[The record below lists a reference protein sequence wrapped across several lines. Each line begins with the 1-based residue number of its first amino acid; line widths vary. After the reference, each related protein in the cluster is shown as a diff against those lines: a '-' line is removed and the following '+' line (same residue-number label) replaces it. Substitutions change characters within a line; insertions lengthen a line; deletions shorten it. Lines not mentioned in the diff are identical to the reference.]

1 VRKFKFAAIIATV
14 AVAVAS
20 LSLAVSSAQVTDI
33 SGHWSE
39 SYVRYGI
46 EKGYINGYPDG
57 TFLPDK
63 AVTRAEFAK
72 MTNSALGITKI
83 SGISFSDVGENEWFY
98 PEVGKALYAGYVSG
112 YEDGSF
118 RASNLI
124 TRQEAAVIL
133 SRIAT
138 RPETI
143 ETTDN
148 FADSKDIAAWAKPSL
163 DFAYSKKFFTGDD
176 LGRLNPGATLTRGQA
191 AKILYSLVTTENVV
205 NGDYTVTMN
214 DAVCSETIFTDDV
227 YFTATGDEPS
237 LVLDGCTVLGTVYV
251 RTVKDST
258 VKVDDSDVKGIICD
272 AAYSA
277 ITLENGAQVK
287 NVTVESP
294 VALAGD
300 GFKSVVLTG
309 GGLSSETTEIT
320 ANAEKVYV
328 YSDAVIKADTLN
340 ELVVA
345 DSASLMLQ
353 SGTVKNMIVSSSAK
367 DSVITLA
374 SGVYVEKLTVDAACT
389 FKGAGRIGEAKNN
402 VSGVSYTV
410 KPEKVTGVPESAGNT
425 DPEEDQEPETTKGFA
440 PTTVSPKKNEAGV
453 AVTELIGI
461 NFESAIFDAN
471 GKAVTESYIEQTV
484 EIRKNTTGG
493 TKVYFNAE
501 LTSSRKFELDPD
513 GIFAGGTKYYVII
526 PAGTFKNADGEAN
539 EKISYYFITALGEDD
554 GYDDEDDYG
563 NTGSDTVSG
572 SISVTPSSGKTD
584 IDVDDEIKITFPSA
598 ICRQSGSAVTNSYLA
613 NTAIELR
620 EKSSSGER
628 VSFTAE
634 INSTKKVVTIT
645 PDSPLKPGTK
655 YYIIVTSG
663 SLEYSVNGTNIAK
676 KTSYFTT
683 SDDIGITVTPKSG
696 VTGVALD
703 SDIVIKFNSE
713 IFLEDGSKIYDDDLL
728 DIIQLKKGTATGK
741 DIDFE
746 ASIDDDSMVVTVDPI
761 DDFEAG
767 EKYTVVIPAGVVANE
782 NDTLNKKFTSY
793 FTAITEMQPM
803 IIPADGE
810 EEASLSDKIVIKF
823 NQPVYKDKKGTPID
837 VEYVEDTLV
846 EKNYITIYRE
856 NSTTNLANSSTI
868 TISDDYTTITF
879 TPKKLLVSNRLYTV
893 TFASGKVWNETGKKS
908 NAKAV
913 SSFSTAIS
921 GIPEFTPEHGTEDF
935 AVDESIEIRFDDEF
949 RTVEGNALTAT
960 YIQNKVITICK
971 DNEDGEVVKYTAKLS
986 NNNKTITVTPKS
998 DLEGGTNYVI
1008 IISAETML
1016 DSKGNLNSKH
1026 TSSFKTEIAVV
1037 KGSAMTAPE
1046 HKATGVGVDSEIV
1059 IEFNSPLYK
1068 TTGDLINSEYFKN
1081 NGISIITGTSTE
1093 RKNDF
1098 DYEVSSDGMVVTITP
1113 KTVLDAK
1120 TKYTVKVLKG
1130 SVKYVDGSDITA
1142 ATYYFTTGD
1151 GASAPVVSKFTVED
1165 EDFSSASF
1173 SVKTSTDGTL
1183 YVVAEAGSDKVEES
1197 YELTA
1202 NSEDTIVLNGLASN
1216 KEYTVSYY
1224 MEDADGNKSAE
1235 KTVSI
1240 KTTEAVSAEVSDAD
1254 AESAVVNV
1262 SVLMNG
1268 KITVKYKAEGGTTKT
1283 AVSDKAVTADSDNEI
1298 VLEGL
1303 ESEKSYT
1310 VTVVFVDENDGGST
1324 LTATFETEPAPE
1336 EELVIETI
1344 SFNNGMSWGSVMEDA
1359 FEEDFEDGVAELVT
1373 AVKLEKFEFYVKTN
1387 LGNSND
1393 GDVTLEFTDSNITVK
1408 NGVATAPLKA
1418 DGTGT
1423 INVTVV
1429 SKGGQEETFSIS
1441 VSVWQE

>member
-1 VRKFKFAAIIATV
+1 MRKFKFAAIIAT
-14 AVAVAS
+14 AAAAVAS
-20 LSLAVSSAQVTDI
+20 MSLAVSSAQVTDI

-39 SYVRYGI
+39 NYVRYGI

-72 MTNSALGITKI
+72 MTNSALGITE
-83 SGISFSDVGENEWFY
+83 SSEISFHDVGENEWFY

-118 RASNLI
+118 RAANLI

-138 RPETI
+138 RPETTEI
-143 ETTDN
+143 TDN
-148 FADSKDIAAWAKPSL
+148 FADSKDIASWAKPSL
-163 DFAYSKKFFTGDD
+163 DFAYSKRFFTGDD
-176 LGRLNPGATLTRGQA
+176 LGRLNPGATLTRGQV

-205 NGDYTVTMN
+205 NGDYTITMN

-227 YFTATGDEPS
+227 YFTATGEEPS

-251 RTVKDST
+251 RTAKDST

-374 SGVYVEKLTVDAACT
+374 SGVHVEKLTVDAACA
-389 FKGAGRIGEAKNN
+389 FKGAGTIGEARNN

-410 KPEKVTGVPESAGNT
+410 KPGKVTGVPESSGDTQKPA
-425 DPEEDQEPETTKGFA
+425 DPEEDNKPETTKVFA
-440 PTTVSPKKNEAGV
+440 PTTFSPKKSETGV
-453 AVTELIGI
+453 AVTELISI

-526 PAGTFKNADGEAN
+526 PAGTFKNADGDTN
-539 EKISYYFITALGEDD
+539 EKISYYFITALGEDN
-554 GYDDEDDYG
+554 GYDDEG
-563 NTGSDTVSG
+563 NYERPGSETVSG
-572 SISVTPSSGKTD
+572 SISFTPSSGKTD
-584 IDVDDEIKITFPSA
+584 VAVDNEIKISFPSA

-634 INSTKKVVTIT
+634 LNSTKKIVTIT

-676 KTSYFTT
+676 KSSYFTT

-696 VTGVALD
+696 ATGVALD
-703 SDIVIKFNSE
+703 SDIVIKFNSK
-713 IFLEDGSKIYDDDLL
+713 IFLEDGSRIYDDDLL

-746 ASIDDDSMVVTVDPI
+746 ASIDADGMVVTVDPI

-803 IIPADGE
+803 ITPADGE
-810 EEASLSDKIVIKF
+810 EDASLSDKIVIKF

-856 NSTTNLANSSTI
+856 NSTTNLAKSSTI

-921 GIPEFTPEHGTEDF
+921 GIPAFNPEHGTEDF
-935 AVDESIEIRFDDEF
+935 AVDEAIEIKFDDEF

-960 YIQNKVITICK
+960 YIQNKVITLCK

-986 NNNKTITVTPKS
+986 SNNKTITITPKS
-998 DLEGGTNYVI
+998 DLEGGTTYVI

-1016 DSKGNLNSKH
+1016 DSKGNLNSKY

-1037 KGSAMTAPE
+1037 KGSSMTAPA
-1046 HKATGVGVDSEIV
+1046 HKATGVDVNSEIV

-1068 TTGDLINSEYFKN
+1068 TTGDLINAEYFKN

-1098 DYEVSSDGMVVTITP
+1098 DYAVGSDGMVVTITP
-1113 KTVLDAK
+1113 KSALDAK

-1151 GASAPVVSKFTVED
+1151 GVPLPVVSKFTVAG

-1173 SVKTSTDGTL
+1173 NVKASTDGTL
-1183 YVVAEAGSDKVEES
+1183 YVTAETVSDKVEES

-1202 NSEDTIVLNGLASN
+1202 NSEDIIVLNGLASD

-1235 KTVSI
+1235 KSVSI
-1240 KTTEAVSAEVSDAD
+1240 KTAKAVSAEVSDID
-1254 AESAVVNV
+1254 AESAVVKV

-1268 KITVKYKAEGGTTKT
+1268 KVTVKYKPEGGTSTT
-1283 AVSDKAVTADSDNEI
+1283 AASGKSVTADSDNGF

-1303 ESEKSYT
+1303 ESAKKYT
-1310 VTVVFVDENDGGST
+1310 VTVEFIDENGGGST
-1324 LTATFETEPAPE
+1324 LTETFETESSPE
-1336 EELVIETI
+1336 
-1344 SFNNGMSWGSVMEDA
+1344 
-1359 FEEDFEDGVAELVT
+1359 
-1373 AVKLEKFEFYVKTN
+1373 
-1387 LGNSND
+1387 
-1393 GDVTLEFTDSNITVK
+1393 
-1408 NGVATAPLKA
+1408 
-1418 DGTGT
+1418 
-1423 INVTVV
+1423 
-1429 SKGGQEETFSIS
+1429 
-1441 VSVWQE
+1441 